1 MKEIRASIPANIPV
15 RSALRPRSRSGSR
28 SAVASAV
35 LTDRSPDD
43 GIDWDSDLPGLGLR
57 TRCGR
62 QTWVVQYRKKGRSI
76 RRTLGAPPTMDRD
89 TARIVA
95 RDRLALRSPSV
106 AHIEPDH
113 DTTTRFEEFL
123 PVFLKHSRNRWKA
136 ATHANVTTMSRRL
149 LPD

>member
-1 MKEIRASIPANIPV
+1 MNDIRASIPNNIPI
-15 RSALRPRSRSGSR
+15 RSPLRHRSRSR
-28 SAVASAV
+28 NKSAARSAV
-35 LTDRSPDD
+35 LTDRNPDD
-43 GIDWDSDLPGLGLR
+43 GIEWDSDLPGLGLR

-62 QTWVVQYRKKGRSI
+62 QTWIIQYRRKGRSI
-76 RRTLGAPPTMDRD
+76 RRTLGAPPSMDRD
-89 TARIVA
+89 AARIVA
-95 RDRLALRSPSV
+95 RDRLALRSPSA